1 MIQYCRKDI
10 GDYMKEMKDVLK
22 DLREEKHLSQ
32 TQLADMLK
40 LSASTIGMYE
50 SGKRIPRPEILET
63 FADFYNVDMDYLYG
77 RTLIRNQMRDFKG
90 LTRKQEEAITVLYRS
105 IPNMTDEEIDKM
117 LNMFNLMFDNKLKLT
132 H

>member
-1 MIQYCRKDI
+1 
-10 GDYMKEMKDVLK
+10 MKEMKDVLK

-40 LSASTIGMYE
+40 LSASAIGMYE

-90 LTRKQEEAITVLYRS
+90 LTHKQEEAITVLYRS

-117 LNMFNLMFDNKLKLT
+117 LNMFNLMFDNKLK
-132 H
+132 

>member
-10 GDYMKEMKDVLK
+10 ADYMKEMKDVFK

-40 LSASTIGMYE
+40 LSASAIGMYE

-117 LNMFNLMFDNKLKLT
+117 LNMFNLMFDNKLK
-132 H
+132 